1 MEAVPRDWVSG
12 ATSPVVPA
20 TREDTILVHLA
31 PIPAAPA
38 PPARVA
44 LDLDQAR
51 ADLAGLDPDPAVPDP
66 DPADLD
72 LDLDL
77 ALDRELGPGPALDR
91 GDPDQVPALEQT
103 GDKVVRV
110 APDPEADASGSPG
123 EGRPGRS
130 YLICATPRTGSYLLC
145 DALIATGIA
154 GRPTEYFS
162 IGYEQHWSPVWGTT
176 DYASYLRY
184 VVATTTT
191 PNGVFGA
198 KTHPWQFDYF
208 ARKAAGRAPVNYAER
223 PAVLAEWFPNLGYV
237 WLRRRNKL
245 HQAISY
251 AKSIETNVWWD
262 AEAPPAPY
270 DEPKPEALQFDFELI
285 TQSVARLV
293 EEEDMWR
300 RYFAA
305 IGEKP
310 LVIDYE
316 DLFADPEAALVS
328 VLDLLELDLPD
339 SYTAPAP
346 RFRRQADETTL
357 EWEALYR
364 RELARGPYVLWNRVK
379 ESEAS
384 RIGGT
389 KGPTPEPPES
399 ETPKTRA
406 PEIQTDPPVPPRI
419 EIESLLGS
427 RRWIRFETPF
437 PHVYAT
443 EVFAPETYKEMA
455 NQFEGL
461 LSGGHFS
468 RSIPGYDVS
477 AYTITGR
484 TEGPLSA
491 FTSREFH
498 DTLAR
503 VFGVEATGEL
513 NIALHHHAIG
523 SASGSPHN
531 DLNPGWFA
539 ERRRSDGIVVLDPA
553 DGCDY
558 RFGSSNEEI
567 RTVERIRAV
576 AVIFYLANPPGRY
589 YGGETGLYRAASDP
603 MNRPASAIG
612 PRNNSLIAFE
622 CTPWSFHGFMT
633 NPRAV
638 RNCLVMWLHRDKNE
652 VTERFGGSSIVYWS
666 R

>member
-1 MEAVPRDWVSG
+1 M
-12 ATSPVVPA
+12 T
-20 TREDTILVHLA
+20 L
-31 PIPAAPA
+31 
-38 PPARVA
+38 
-44 LDLDQAR
+44 
-51 ADLAGLDPDPAVPDP
+51 
-66 DPADLD
+66 
-72 LDLDL
+72 
-77 ALDRELGPGPALDR
+77 
-91 GDPDQVPALEQT
+91 
-103 GDKVVRV
+103 
-110 APDPEADASGSPG
+110 
-123 EGRPGRS
+123 RPLTRS

-154 GRPTEYFS
+154 GKPTEYFS
-162 IGYEQHWSPVWGTT
+162 FGYEQHWSRIWGTT
-176 DYASYLRY
+176 DYASYLRH
-184 VVATTTT
+184 VVETTTS

-198 KTHPWQFDYF
+198 KTHPWQFDHF
-208 ARKAAGRAPVNYAER
+208 ARSATGRAPVNYAER
-223 PAVLAEWFPNLGYV
+223 PAVLAGWFPNLHYV

-262 AEAPPAPY
+262 ADAPPAPY

-300 RYFAA
+300 RYFAST
-305 IGEKP
+305 GEKP
-310 LVIDYE
+310 LAIDYE
-316 DLFADPEAALVS
+316 DLLADPEAALVS

-339 SYTAPAP
+339 SYTPPAP

-364 RELARGPYVLWNRVK
+364 RELGRGPYALWNRIK
-379 ESEAS
+379 EPDLESPGEPANPAPQTP
-384 RIGGT
+384 IQAE
-389 KGPTPEPPES
+389 PPEPPDVDIE
-399 ETPKTRA
+399 RA
-406 PEIQTDPPVPPRI
+406 
-419 EIESLLGS
+419 LGS
-427 RRWIRFETPF
+427 RRWIRYETPF
-437 PHVYAT
+437 PHIYAT
-443 EVFAPETYKEMA
+443 DVFAPEIYKEMA
-455 NQFEGL
+455 DQFGGL

-468 RSIPGYDVS
+468 RSIAGYDVS

-484 TEGPLSA
+484 TEGPLSV
-491 FTSREFH
+491 FTSRGLH

-531 DLNPGWFA
+531 DLNPGWFP
-539 ERRRSDGIVVLDPA
+539 EIGRSDGIVVLDPA

-558 RFGSSNEEI
+558 RFGSSNEQI
-567 RTVERIRAV
+567 RTVERVRAV

-589 YGGETGLYRAASDP
+589 FGGETGLYRAASDP
-603 MNRPASAIG
+603 VNRPASAIG

-622 CTPWSFHGFMT
+622 CTPWSFHGFIT
-633 NPRAV
+633 NQRAV

-652 VTERFGGSSIVYWS
+652 VIERFGGSSIVYWS